1 MASILA
7 KVAFRWMNG
16 VSTHIL
22 FIHQYLFGT
31 EDSDAERSLAQ
42 VIAQAWN
49 TWKSNLLEEKR
60 LRLILAKVARH
71 WKNRVSTH
79 VLFMHQYLVHDD
91 SDAIVGFV
99 FITRRS
105 SYAPGTAGAPTAWS
119 KNA

>member
-1 MASILA
+1 MSI
-7 KVAFRWMNG
+7 
-16 VSTHIL
+16 HI
-22 FIHQYLFGT
+22 FFMHQYLFGT

-60 LRLILAKVARH
+60 LRSILAKVARH

-105 SYAPGTAGAPTAWS
+105 SYAPGTPGAPTAWS
-119 KNA
+119 KSA